1 MSLGSD
7 AWIEV
12 VNTDAVAMHKL
23 QHTHT
28 HTENQM
34 GTKNIAISDEAY
46 QMLKALKKSG
56 ESFTDVIE
64 RMTRK
69 SSVLDLTGI
78 LSKREVATVER
89 RVKEVRN
96 RSSRRI
102 AQTAGALE

>member
-1 MSLGSD
+1 M
-7 AWIEV
+7 
-12 VNTDAVAMHKL
+12 K
-23 QHTHT
+23 
-28 HTENQM
+28 M

-64 RMTRK
+64 RMTRR
-69 SSVLDLTGI
+69 SSVLELAGVP
-78 LSKREVATVER
+78 SKREIAAVER

-102 AQTAGALE
+102 THTIGVLK